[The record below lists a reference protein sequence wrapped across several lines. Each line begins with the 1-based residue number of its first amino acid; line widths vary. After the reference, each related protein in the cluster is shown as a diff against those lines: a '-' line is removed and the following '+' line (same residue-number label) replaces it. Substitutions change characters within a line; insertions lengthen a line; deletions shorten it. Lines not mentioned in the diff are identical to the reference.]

1 MFCSRDITA
10 GSSTGSGGHEIRVP
24 EAEALEFPTQFKGG
38 KSWDGALSPG
48 GACHT
53 PGPTMRLWVRPVIAG
68 HGDVES
74 QKKYGD
80 VDCDPDDEAGGAP
93 GAEWGRRHCF

>member
-1 MFCSRDITA
+1 
-10 GSSTGSGGHEIRVP
+10 
-24 EAEALEFPTQFKGG
+24 
-38 KSWDGALSPG
+38 
-48 GACHT
+48 
-53 PGPTMRLWVRPVIAG
+53 MRLWVRPVIAG

-93 GAEWGRRHCF
+93 GAE